1 MTLFIVTAVK
11 TSNTSNMYRK
21 ILLCKSDMTGNC
33 KQTALRFGRPSLL
46 LLLLGLRPSSL
57 QQLPIE
63 LGLISLLGLDVNT
76 RDITSPKE
84 LNLEHKH

>member
-1 MTLFIVTAVK
+1 
-11 TSNTSNMYRK
+11 
-21 ILLCKSDMTGNC
+21 MTGNC
-33 KQTALRFGRPSLL
+33 KQTTLRFDRPSLL
-46 LLLLGLRPSSL
+46 LLLFGLRPSSL

-76 RDITSPKE
+76 RNIASPKE